1 MMQIIEKNEGPKIAH
16 EENGTM
22 VFLGDY
28 ELMVNVSKYQRDWP
42 VHIDISANRDNQL
55 VVGTG
60 EGLYYVAQFD
70 IPATKYT
77 EPATAGG
84 SPEETPEESPEPI
97 PIDMSEVALTLW
109 SLDNPVPVEI

>member
-28 ELMVNVSKYQRDWP
+28 ELMLNVAKYQRDWP
-42 VHIDISANRDNQL
+42 VHIDICSNRDNQL

-70 IPATKYT
+70 ILATKYT
-77 EPATAGG
+77 EPVT
-84 SPEETPEESPEPI
+84 EEEAPEPI
-97 PIDMSEVALTLW
+97 PIDMSEVVLTLW
-109 SLDNPVPVEI
+109 SLDNPIPAEI

>member
-1 MMQIIEKNEGPKIAH
+1 MMQIIEKNEGPKIAY

-28 ELMVNVSKYQRDWP
+28 ELMINASKYQRDWP
-42 VHIDISANRDNQL
+42 VHIDICSNRDNQL

-77 EPATAGG
+77 EPETE
-84 SPEETPEESPEPI
+84 EETPEPI
-97 PIDMSEVALTLW
+97 PIDMKDVTMTLW
-109 SLDNPVPVEI
+109 SLDNPMPVEI

>member
-1 MMQIIEKNEGPKIAH
+1 MIQIIEKNEGPKIAH

-22 VFLGDY
+22 VFLGDN
-28 ELMVNVSKYQRDWP
+28 EMMLNMAKYQRDWP
-42 VHIDISANRDNQL
+42 VHIDICSNRDNQL

-77 EPATAGG
+77 EPETG
-84 SPEETPEESPEPI
+84 EEAPEPI
-97 PIDMSEVALTLW
+97 PIDMSEVVLTLW
-109 SLDNPVPVEI
+109 SLDNPIPAEI

>member
-1 MMQIIEKNEGPKIAH
+1 MMQIIEKNEGPKIAY

-28 ELMVNVSKYQRDWP
+28 ELMVNISKYQRDWP
-42 VHIDISANRDNQL
+42 VHIDICSNRDNQL

-70 IPATKYT
+70 VRQQNTTNRKQKRRRQSRSQST
-77 EPATAGG
+77 
-84 SPEETPEESPEPI
+84 
-97 PIDMSEVALTLW
+97 
-109 SLDNPVPVEI
+109 

>member
-1 MMQIIEKNEGPKIAH
+1 MMQIIEKNEGPKIAY

-28 ELMVNVSKYQRDWP
+28 ELMLNISKYQRDWP
-42 VHIDISANRDNQL
+42 VHIDVCSNRDKQL

-77 EPATAGG
+77 EPAM
-84 SPEETPEESPEPI
+84 EEDIPEPI
-97 PIDMSEVALTLW
+97 PIDMNEVVLTLW
-109 SLDNPVPVEI
+109 SIDNPIPVEI

>member
-1 MMQIIEKNEGPKIAH
+1 MMQIIEKNEGQKIAY

-28 ELMVNVSKYQRDWP
+28 ELMLNISKYQRDWP
-42 VHIDISANRDNQL
+42 VHIDVCSNRDKQL

-70 IPATKYT
+70 IPAIKYT
-77 EPATAGG
+77 EPAT
-84 SPEETPEESPEPI
+84 EEDIPEPI
-97 PIDMSEVALTLW
+97 PIDMSEVVLTLW
-109 SLDNPVPVEI
+109 SIDNPIPVEI

>member
-1 MMQIIEKNEGPKIAH
+1 MMQIIEKNEGAKIAY

-28 ELMVNVSKYQRDWP
+28 ELMINASKYQRDWP
-42 VHIDISANRDNQL
+42 VHIDICSNRDNQL

-70 IPATKYT
+70 IPETKYT
-77 EPATAGG
+77 EPVTE
-84 SPEETPEESPEPI
+84 EETPEPI
-97 PIDMSEVALTLW
+97 PIDMKEVTLTLW
-109 SLDNPVPVEI
+109 SLDNLIPVEI